1 MPRVASRLQT
11 PVQLAIRLNQFD
23 GYAEKLKTF
32 FTPGDTFDAVYGIA
46 HKGKTSSNPHWHFA
60 VEAWFPKD
68 TIRARIAKEFCQ
80 EKGNK
85 NHSVKEWDGDDTY
98 IQYTLKELK
107 DFSDIDD
114 VLVCNSRTGGFLM
127 NGNLAQLHARSQ
139 VIVEEI
145 KDNTPTKICMR
156 IAEQMLE
163 SDIRVSDYEIFR
175 LICKYLMK
183 RGKFLPNKFQAERW
197 VLQVKVCIAQIN
209 DAKTSGEKSQ
219 EEVIKNLYENYFLS
233 RY

>member
-11 PVQLAIRLNQFD
+11 PVKLAIRLNQFD

-32 FTPGDTFDAVYGIA
+32 FTPGDTFDAVYGIS
-46 HKGKTSSNPHWHFA
+46 HKGKTSQNPHWHFA

-68 TIRARIAKEFCQ
+68 TIRARIAKEFSQ

-85 NHSVKEWDGDDTY
+85 NHSVKEWDGDETY

-107 DFSDIDD
+107 DFSNIND

-127 NGNLAQLHARSQ
+127 TGNLENLHARSQ
-139 VIVEEI
+139 MIVDEI
-145 KDNTPTKICMR
+145 KENTPTKICMR
-156 IAEQMLE
+156 IAEMMIE
-163 SDIRVSDYEIFR
+163 NDTRVTDYEIFR

-197 VLQVKVCIAQIN
+197 VLQVKVCIAQIH
-209 DAKTSGEKSQ
+209 DAKTTGEKSQ
-219 EEVIKNLYENYFLS
+219 EDVIKNLYENYFLS

>member
-1 MPRVASRLQT
+1 MPRVATRLQT
-11 PVQLAIRLNQFD
+11 PVQLAIRLNKFD
-23 GYAEKLKTF
+23 GYEEKLKTF
-32 FTPGDTFDAVYGIA
+32 FTPGDTFDAVYGIS
-46 HKGKTSSNPHWHFA
+46 HKGKSSNNPHWHFA

-68 TIRARIAKEFCQ
+68 TIRARIAKEFSQ

-85 NHSVKEWDGDDTY
+85 NHSVKEWDGDETY

-107 DFSDIDD
+107 DFNDIND
-114 VLVCNSRTGGFLM
+114 VLVCNARTGGFLM
-127 NGNLAQLHARSQ
+127 NGNLEKLHARSQ
-139 VIVEEI
+139 MIVDEI

-156 IAEQMLE
+156 IAEMMLE
-163 SDIRVSDYEIFR
+163 SDLRVTDYEIFR

-197 VLQVKVCIAQIN
+197 VLQVKVCIAQIE

-219 EEVIKNLYENYFLS
+219 EAVIKNLYENYFLS

>member
-11 PVQLAIRLNQFD
+11 PVQLAIRLNQFE
-23 GYAEKLKTF
+23 GYEEKLKTF

-46 HKGKTSSNPHWHFA
+46 HKGKTSNNPHWHFA

-68 TIRARIAKEFCQ
+68 TIRARIAKEFSQ

-85 NHSVKEWDGDDTY
+85 NHSVKEWDGDETY

-107 DFSDIDD
+107 DFSNIND

-127 NGNLAQLHARSQ
+127 TGNLEKLHARSQ
-139 VIVEEI
+139 MIVDEI
-145 KDNTPTKICMR
+145 KENTPTKICMR
-156 IAEQMLE
+156 IAEMMIE
-163 SDIRVSDYEIFR
+163 SDTRVTDYEIFR

-197 VLQVKVCIAQIN
+197 VLQVKVCIAQIH
-209 DAKTSGEKSQ
+209 DAKTTGEKSQ